1 MSKFPEHLILSN
13 KVYNLSV
20 YPLLTNSNRAF
31 CRRLNDFYV
40 KGTNPLSSSDR
51 WETTLGVSKEF
62 SEDDYPGYKQSI
74 PFEWILF
81 RFLCHHVRTNSV
93 HILAGSGGEVLTEYN
108 FKDYLGKE
116 VTDNEA
122 EQMLRVILRSWIHVF
137 PKKNITLYEI
147 YISTDIL
154 IDILK
159 RGINTLKFLGHIE
172 EINQD
177 TYSVKP
183 SIFENLSLSR
193 SEVSLDRKINRYY
206 QEIKI
211 EAVEPFC
218 FVIMPFKEK
227 ECPQRIYTELI
238 KPLIANV
245 FKISCYRVDEDRL
258 PDRIDNKI
266 YSYLLK
272 AAFIIAEVTTLNP
285 NVFYELGLAHMLEK
299 DCIIL
304 TKTSPHEVPFDINRI
319 RAEQY
324 NGDEQLREILKKSIS
339 SLAFKMK

>member
-1 MSKFPEHLILSN
+1 
-13 KVYNLSV
+13 
-20 YPLLTNSNRAF
+20 
-31 CRRLNDFYV
+31 
-40 KGTNPLSSSDR
+40 
-51 WETTLGVSKEF
+51 
-62 SEDDYPGYKQSI
+62 
-74 PFEWILF
+74 
-81 RFLCHHVRTNSV
+81 
-93 HILAGSGGEVLTEYN
+93 
-108 FKDYLGKE
+108 
-116 VTDNEA
+116 
-122 EQMLRVILRSWIHVF
+122 MLRVILRSWIYVF

-227 ECPQRIYTELI
+227 ECSQRIYTELI